1 MKKLREIIL
10 AMTVVMALTAVICR
24 ILINEPKITF
34 VVKALT
40 AILFAVDAILAKKDK
55 KQSDWINYLSFM
67 ILWMGFASLDLIR

>member
-24 ILINEPKITF
+24 ILINESKITF